1 MGGSSGG
8 GGHTPYEAPESGRSK
23 ERVKIVEI
31 LSEGEI
37 GGLVDGLK
45 SVFLDNTPVQAA
57 DGSYNFSNVEM
68 EGRLGT
74 QDQDVIPEFNAVE
87 KEVAV
92 GVEVKK
98 TTPITRTVTDASVNR
113 IRMKL
118 SVQALFEQNDQ
129 GDTNPTTVD
138 LKITVGTREIPF
150 TFNGKHS
157 NPYSRAI
164 EISGLPAVPFTI
176 KVERIT
182 ADSKSNRLANKTV
195 WASYTE
201 IIDSQFAYPNTAYAG
216 VKFDSEYFSGI
227 PTRTYE
233 IYGIKVRVPSNYDP
247 VARTYSGLWDGSF
260 KIAYTNNPAWVLMDI
275 VTNKRYGL
283 GDRLGEFSVDKWA
296 LYQISQYC
304 DQQIPNG
311 FGGVEPRF
319 TCNLWITEQRSAYDV
334 LSDLCSIFRAIPV
347 WNGTELTFIMDRPSD
362 PVWTYTNANV
372 VGGEFSR
379 QYSAMKARHNAI
391 QVEYKDASNAY
402 TNTIEYVSDDEAI
415 RKFGLN
421 LKKVTAYGC
430 TSRGQAFRTGKWLL
444 ETERLETETVTFTV
458 GSEGL
463 MNIPGDIIRVTDN
476 HYAGANIGGRVVAI
490 NGRSVTLDREIE
502 VSGNSYLSFI
512 NANAKHSNIKISS
525 ATGRVVTLDSVPT
538 GLTVNG
544 VWSLT
549 TSKITSRLY
558 RCMTITENSDEGT
571 YTIVALQH
579 EPQKEAIVDNGA
591 SFEPVNTS
599 LLKTP
604 TLESADV
611 TGTINGGMKITWST
625 TSGVGTLTYDI
636 KILKEGKL
644 YAYHKAVSST
654 EFALEDLPDGNY
666 TVVIIAK
673 NASGQIV
680 SEKSQT
686 FIIDRP
692 PIPTN
697 VEVSGGL
704 TAVVISWGMVN
715 EATFTEIWASETND
729 IRTATRIA
737 KVNGM
742 MYSHEVGARQVRYY
756 WVRHTRGQNNGPFYQ
771 EQGLKAET
779 GADIDEELALL
790 NEKLGKNI
798 IEEVFDVAMPARKLE
813 MIKTVE
819 RLETPTE
826 NLGHHQIYNE
836 ADGKLYVW
844 DGNKYTA
851 KVQAVDLEGQLESS
865 QLDQTLIEQ
874 LNRADSTA
882 SSAAL
887 EAGKVKNSLT
897 QEITNRQNAIN
908 AEIANR
914 NNAIKAESANLTKKI
929 QDEANARGT
938 AINQLQNVD
947 AQQAQQITT
956 LTAKADNALSGI
968 TAEQK
973 ARADGDKANA
983 DKITALTSRVG
994 SAESSITTLQ
1004 TSVATANRSVSEL
1017 SQNLNAKIDGISV
1030 GGRNLLRDSEFN
1042 LYNKWG
1048 KPQIDFAKNANRRT
1062 IKVISTSDRNPVG
1075 ICSFSSNF
1083 TSYFQQGET
1092 YTLSLFARGNVAL
1105 DYIYLMRQ
1113 DGNNVNLA
1121 KINITSETE
1130 FNYYKLTFKSPFTT
1144 QQGYFLVGF
1153 RHTSSGRFV
1162 EFHSLKL
1169 EKGNVAT
1176 DWTPAPEDIESSVNA
1191 VSADLTTYKQTQAS
1205 ADLAQSQQITGLTTR
1220 MAGAESN
1227 ITRNTTAI
1235 TTLNQSTATQL
1246 NTLNS
1251 KMSSAESNIATIQS
1265 TKANKS
1271 EVASLVQSSLQAVWK
1286 ADAKSAVDSLSIGAR
1301 NLLIDSSYI
1310 KYDNYNPDMAVIKS
1324 GSYQGRRLLRLS
1336 MLGGTG
1342 VAGIVQAQATQ
1353 VSNIRQGQE
1362 YTLSLNVQGTAGI
1375 RKTGL
1380 NYVFLMRADGDNQR
1394 LATIP
1399 VIASLLNRPKITF
1412 TAEWTSERA
1421 YLLIGVNGTYE
1432 NTDWLAF
1439 HSVKLEKGNVATD
1452 WTPAPEDI
1460 ENSVNAVSAD
1470 LTSYKQTQANV
1481 DKAQTDQITAHT
1493 ARLGSAEASLT
1504 STSRTV
1510 ATLDGKVQ
1518 ALHTIQAVAIS
1529 GGKKAIAGISMGA
1542 TGSESSVIVM
1552 ADKFNVVKNAQDG
1565 NVKPMFGVVNNKVAV
1580 NGDLIADGTISA
1592 RMMAANAVQAGTIQ
1606 AGAINANHLQAGQIS
1621 ADKLAIGLGG
1631 NLLQNAILSNNAH
1644 GWHVGTRSN
1653 SSLVVN
1659 NTFTEKNGVADWYPN
1674 DALDNE
1680 VRIKTTVTVAT
1691 ATNIGWLDPL
1701 HRTVFLNAGQ
1711 WYMFSVYANPY
1722 RFQTGTILVEEYS
1735 ADGSAFVK
1743 SVASSATPIV
1753 NGSAQK
1759 TIKGMSRYAVKFQCP
1774 ASGCVSLRFRC
1785 SGTTT
1790 GANPDVYV
1798 ARPMLEECTEYT
1810 KEPSPWQNSGVT
1822 AIHGGSIVTNTITAD
1837 KIGAGQVTTG
1847 HMVAGSIDGK
1857 VLRAGTVTADTV
1869 KASVSLSS
1877 PKISGGTITGNAI
1890 NGGSISGTTIT
1901 GTNINGNNISGG
1913 TISGTTVSGSTISG
1927 GVIKGTRFEG
1937 ATGKFSGEL
1946 EVTQLIGGGVIE
1958 QVSGTLKYES
1968 SHSEY
1973 VGQEYGENSSSP
1985 IREYY
1990 TIYSATVT
1998 ITAAATD
2005 RYITFIGVN
2014 VDAFI
2019 LPKNTSKTIKVSGTF
2034 GNNRKLT
2041 PKFMVLSYAI
2051 STAKTISIS

>member
-45 SVFLDNTPVQAA
+45 SVFLDNTPVQAS

-74 QDQDVIPEFNAVE
+74 QDQDIIPEFNAVE
-87 KEVAV
+87 KEVSV

-118 SVQALFEQNDQ
+118 GVQALFEQNDQ

-421 LKKVTAYGC
+421 LQKVTAYGC

-591 SFEPVNTS
+591 SFEPANTS

-644 YAYHKAVSST
+644 YAYHKGVSST

-686 FIIDRP
+686 FTIDRP

-742 MYSHEVGARQVRYY
+742 MYSHELGARQVRYY
-756 WVRHTRGQNNGPFYQ
+756 WVRHTRGQNNGPFFQ
-771 EQGLKAET
+771 QQGLKAET

-790 NEKLGKNI
+790 NEKLSKNI
-798 IEEVFDVAMPARKLE
+798 IEEVFDTAMPARKLE

-836 ADGKLYVW
+836 EDGKLYVW

-851 KVQAVDLEGQLESS
+851 KVQAVDLEGQLASS
-865 QLDQTLIEQ
+865 QLDQTLIDQ

-887 EAGKVKNSLT
+887 EAGEVKNSLA

-908 AEIANR
+908 AEITNRNNAINAEIANR
-914 NNAIKAESANLTKKI
+914 QNAIKAESANLTKKI
-929 QDEANARGT
+929 QDEASARGT

-956 LTAKADNALSGI
+956 LTAKSDNALSGI

-1004 TSVATANRSVSEL
+1004 TSVATANRSMSEL
-1017 SQNLNAKIDGISV
+1017 SQNLNAKIDNISV
-1030 GGRNLLRDSEFN
+1030 GGRNLLIGSNAFIDGQSEFYLKN
-1042 LYNKWG
+1042 TWETKHFSISPSVDYSLIRQLTLSAYIEIENFKRVEIAGAGTRIGFEIKLTYTDNTFQYANVWKTTGNTTQGINFTGRLSHTFNVPAG
-1048 KPQIDFAKNANRRT
+1048 KT
-1062 IKVISTSDRNPVG
+1062 IKQIASSFIQVKAASFDR
-1075 ICSFSSNF
+1075 
-1083 TSYFQQGET
+1083 
-1092 YTLSLFARGNVAL
+1092 AL
-1105 DYIYLMRQ
+1105 
-1113 DGNNVNLA
+1113 V
-1121 KINITSETE
+1121 
-1130 FNYYKLTFKSPFTT
+1130 KLP
-1144 QQGYFLVGF
+1144 
-1153 RHTSSGRFV
+1153 
-1162 EFHSLKL
+1162 KL
-1169 EKGNVAT
+1169 EIGNIAT

-1191 VSADLTTYKQTQAS
+1191 VSADLTTYKA
-1205 ADLAQSQQITGLTTR
+1205 
-1220 MAGAESN
+1220 
-1227 ITRNTTAI
+1227 
-1235 TTLNQSTATQL
+1235 
-1246 NTLNS
+1246 
-1251 KMSSAESNIATIQS
+1251 
-1265 TKANKS
+1265 
-1271 EVASLVQSSLQAVWK
+1271 
-1286 ADAKSAVDSLSIGAR
+1286 
-1301 NLLIDSSYI
+1301 
-1310 KYDNYNPDMAVIKS
+1310 
-1324 GSYQGRRLLRLS
+1324 
-1336 MLGGTG
+1336 
-1342 VAGIVQAQATQ
+1342 
-1353 VSNIRQGQE
+1353 
-1362 YTLSLNVQGTAGI
+1362 
-1375 RKTGL
+1375 
-1380 NYVFLMRADGDNQR
+1380 
-1394 LATIP
+1394 
-1399 VIASLLNRPKITF
+1399 
-1412 TAEWTSERA
+1412 
-1421 YLLIGVNGTYE
+1421 
-1432 NTDWLAF
+1432 
-1439 HSVKLEKGNVATD
+1439 
-1452 WTPAPEDI
+1452 
-1460 ENSVNAVSAD
+1460 
-1470 LTSYKQTQANV
+1470 TQANI

-1493 ARLGSAEASLT
+1493 ARLGTAEGTIT

-1580 NGDLIADGTISA
+1580 NGDLIADGTIKPHD
-1592 RMMAANAVQAGTIQ
+1592 I
-1606 AGAINANHLQAGQIS
+1606 
-1621 ADKLAIGLGG
+1621 
-1631 NLLQNAILSNNAH
+1631 
-1644 GWHVGTRSN
+1644 
-1653 SSLVVN
+1653 
-1659 NTFTEKNGVADWYPN
+1659 
-1674 DALDNE
+1674 
-1680 VRIKTTVTVAT
+1680 T
-1691 ATNIGWLDPL
+1691 AT
-1701 HRTVFLNAGQ
+1701 T
-1711 WYMFSVYANPY
+1711 
-1722 RFQTGTILVEEYS
+1722 
-1735 ADGSAFVK
+1735 K
-1743 SVASSATPIV
+1743 
-1753 NGSAQK
+1753 
-1759 TIKGMSRYAVKFQCP
+1759 
-1774 ASGCVSLRFRC
+1774 
-1785 SGTTT
+1785 
-1790 GANPDVYV
+1790 
-1798 ARPMLEECTEYT
+1798 AR
-1810 KEPSPWQNSGVT
+1810 
-1822 AIHGGSIVTNTITAD
+1822 
-1837 KIGAGQVTTG
+1837 
-1847 HMVAGSIDGK
+1847 
-1857 VLRAGTVTADTV
+1857 
-1869 KASVSLSS
+1869 
-1877 PKISGGTITGNAI
+1877 
-1890 NGGSISGTTIT
+1890 
-1901 GTNINGNNISGG
+1901 
-1913 TISGTTVSGSTISG
+1913 
-1927 GVIKGTRFEG
+1927 
-1937 ATGKFSGEL
+1937 
-1946 EVTQLIGGGVIE
+1946 
-1958 QVSGTLKYES
+1958 
-1968 SHSEY
+1968 
-1973 VGQEYGENSSSP
+1973 
-1985 IREYY
+1985 
-1990 TIYSATVT
+1990 
-1998 ITAAATD
+1998 
-2005 RYITFIGVN
+2005 
-2014 VDAFI
+2014 
-2019 LPKNTSKTIKVSGTF
+2019 
-2034 GNNRKLT
+2034 
-2041 PKFMVLSYAI
+2041 
-2051 STAKTISIS
+2051 

>member
-8 GGHTPYEAPESGRSK
+8 GGGRTPIEAPESGRSK

-45 SVFLDNTPVQAA
+45 SVFLDNTPVQAS

-74 QDQDVIPEFNAVE
+74 QDQGVIPEFNAVE

-98 TTPITRTVTDASVNR
+98 TTPITRTVTDGSVNR

-118 SVQALFEQNDQ
+118 GVQTLFEQNDQ
-129 GDTNPTTVD
+129 GDTNPTTVY

-164 EISGLPAVPFTI
+164 EISDLPAVPFTI

-304 DQQIPNG
+304 DQKIPDG

-490 NGRSVTLDREIE
+490 NGRTVTLDREITL
-502 VSGNSYLSFI
+502 SGNSYLSFI
-512 NANAKHSNIKISS
+512 NANAKHSNIKISA

-544 VWSLT
+544 IWSLT
-549 TSKITSRLY
+549 TAKITSRLY

-591 SFEPVNTS
+591 SFEPVNAS

-636 KILKEGKL
+636 KILKEDKL
-644 YAYHKAVSST
+644 YAYHKGVSST

-686 FIIDRP
+686 FTIDRP

-729 IRTATRIA
+729 IRTATRIT

-779 GADIDEELALL
+779 GADIEAELALL
-790 NEKLGKNI
+790 NEKLSQNI
-798 IEEVFDVAMPARKLE
+798 IDEVFDTAMPARKLE
-813 MIKTVE
+813 MTKTVA
-819 RLETPTE
+819 RIDNPTE
-826 NLGHHQIYNE
+826 NIGHNQVYNE

-851 KVQAVDLEGQLESS
+851 KVQAVDLEGQLTSN
-865 QLDQTLIEQ
+865 QLDQALVNQ
-874 LNRADSTA
+874 LTQASSTA
-882 SSAAL
+882 
-887 EAGKVKNSLT
+887 N
-897 QEITNRQNAIN
+897 
-908 AEIANR
+908 
-914 NNAIKAESANLTKKI
+914 
-929 QDEANARGT
+929 
-938 AINQLQNVD
+938 
-947 AQQAQQITT
+947 
-956 LTAKADNALSGI
+956 NALSGLSEERQARI
-968 TAEQK
+968 AGDNAESQ
-973 ARADGDKANA
+973 AR
-983 DKITALTSRVG
+983 TALTARIG
-994 SAESSITTLQ
+994 NAES
-1004 TSVATANRSVSEL
+1004 
-1017 SQNLNAKIDGISV
+1017 GIS
-1030 GGRNLLRDSEFN
+1030 
-1042 LYNKWG
+1042 
-1048 KPQIDFAKNANRRT
+1048 T
-1062 IKVISTSDRNPVG
+1062 TS
-1075 ICSFSSNF
+1075 
-1083 TSYFQQGET
+1083 
-1092 YTLSLFARGNVAL
+1092 
-1105 DYIYLMRQ
+1105 
-1113 DGNNVNLA
+1113 
-1121 KINITSETE
+1121 
-1130 FNYYKLTFKSPFTT
+1130 
-1144 QQGYFLVGF
+1144 
-1153 RHTSSGRFV
+1153 
-1162 EFHSLKL
+1162 
-1169 EKGNVAT
+1169 
-1176 DWTPAPEDIESSVNA
+1176 
-1191 VSADLTTYKQTQAS
+1191 
-1205 ADLAQSQQITGLTTR
+1205 
-1220 MAGAESN
+1220 
-1227 ITRNTTAI
+1227 
-1235 TTLNQSTATQL
+1235 
-1246 NTLNS
+1246 
-1251 KMSSAESNIATIQS
+1251 
-1265 TKANKS
+1265 
-1271 EVASLVQSSLQAVWK
+1271 
-1286 ADAKSAVDSLSIGAR
+1286 
-1301 NLLIDSSYI
+1301 
-1310 KYDNYNPDMAVIKS
+1310 
-1324 GSYQGRRLLRLS
+1324 
-1336 MLGGTG
+1336 
-1342 VAGIVQAQATQ
+1342 
-1353 VSNIRQGQE
+1353 
-1362 YTLSLNVQGTAGI
+1362 
-1375 RKTGL
+1375 
-1380 NYVFLMRADGDNQR
+1380 
-1394 LATIP
+1394 
-1399 VIASLLNRPKITF
+1399 
-1412 TAEWTSERA
+1412 
-1421 YLLIGVNGTYE
+1421 
-1432 NTDWLAF
+1432 
-1439 HSVKLEKGNVATD
+1439 
-1452 WTPAPEDI
+1452 
-1460 ENSVNAVSAD
+1460 
-1470 LTSYKQTQANV
+1470 
-1481 DKAQTDQITAHT
+1481 
-1493 ARLGSAEASLT
+1493 
-1504 STSRTV
+1504 
-1510 ATLDGKVQ
+1510 
-1518 ALHTIQAVAIS
+1518 QAVANLNGTVSAMHTIKTQTIA
-1529 GGKKAIAGISMGA
+1529 GGRTAIAGISMG
-1542 TGSESSVIVM
+1542 TNGSESSVIVM

-1565 NVKPMFGVVNNKVAV
+1565 NVNPMFSVVNNQVAV

-1592 RMMAANAVQAGTIQ
+1592 RMMAANSVQAGTIQ

-1631 NLLQNAILSNNAH
+1631 NLLYNPIFANNGN
-1644 GWHVGTRSN
+1644 GWIYYVDINNIENNGFGF
-1653 SSLVVN
+1653 N
-1659 NTFTEKNGVADWYPN
+1659 NTTGTYQSGAYLPTENQFRLQHLRKSITGDVRLGGLYQDMKLTPNTYYCFSAYVGGHRSYVDLNIEGGGVQIIHKSWSGRGRTGGYPN
-1674 DALDNE
+1674 NTIDTGIENSY
-1680 VRIKTTVTVAT
+1680 RIWLLFKTN
-1691 ATNIGWLDPL
+1691 ATNSAETNYRLIINTWGQNGQDDPMVII
-1701 HRTVFLNAGQ
+1701 R
-1711 WYMFSVYANPY
+1711 
-1722 RFQTGTILVEEYS
+1722 
-1735 ADGSAFVK
+1735 
-1743 SVASSATPIV
+1743 
-1753 NGSAQK
+1753 
-1759 TIKGMSRYAVKFQCP
+1759 
-1774 ASGCVSLRFRC
+1774 
-1785 SGTTT
+1785 
-1790 GANPDVYV
+1790 
-1798 ARPMLEECTEYT
+1798 RPMLEECTEYT

-1837 KIGAGQVTTG
+1837 KIGAGQVTTN

-1857 VLRAGTVTADTV
+1857 VLRAGTVTADKVVANTLLQAPTIKGGILEISSLIGGNIYEV
-1869 KASVSLSS
+1869 KSFSPNGRNAMSITFNPSLAQRLLKMTWEYG
-1877 PKISGGTITGNAI
+1877 KISFSA
-1890 NGGSISGTTIT
+1890 GSISTPPGDWIT
-1901 GTNINGNNISGG
+1901 GIHASEGTVLQHLKGFYTLIIPANRIVILNLNFHASNILNPILVE
-1913 TISGTTVSGSTISG
+1913 TTVYSGSS
-1927 GVIKGTRFEG
+1927 
-1937 ATGKFSGEL
+1937 
-1946 EVTQLIGGGVIE
+1946 
-1958 QVSGTLKYES
+1958 
-1968 SHSEY
+1968 
-1973 VGQEYGENSSSP
+1973 
-1985 IREYY
+1985 
-1990 TIYSATVT
+1990 
-1998 ITAAATD
+1998 
-2005 RYITFIGVN
+2005 YIQ
-2014 VDAFI
+2014 
-2019 LPKNTSKTIKVSGTF
+2019 
-2034 GNNRKLT
+2034 
-2041 PKFMVLSYAI
+2041 
-2051 STAKTISIS
+2051 

>member
-1 MGGSSGG
+1 MGGSKGG

-37 GGLVDGLK
+37 GGLVDELK

-98 TTPITRTVTDASVNR
+98 TTPITRTVTDGSVNR

-118 SVQALFEQNDQ
+118 GVQALFEQNDQ
-129 GDTNPTTVD
+129 GDTNPTMVD

-164 EISGLPAVPFTI
+164 EISDLPAVPFTI

-182 ADSKSNRLANKTV
+182 DDSKSNRLANKTV

-512 NANAKHSNIKISS
+512 NSNAKHSNIKISS
-525 ATGRVVTLDSVPT
+525 ATGCVVTLDSVPT

-549 TSKITSRLY
+549 TAKITSRLY

-644 YAYHKAVSST
+644 YAYHKGVSST

-686 FIIDRP
+686 FTIDRP
-692 PIPTN
+692 PIPAN

-742 MYSHEVGARQVRYY
+742 MYSHELGARQVRYY
-756 WVRHTRGQNNGPFYQ
+756 WVRHTRGQNNGPFFQ
-771 EQGLKAET
+771 QQGLKAET

-798 IEEVFDVAMPARKLE
+798 IEEVFDTAMPARKLE

-836 ADGKLYVW
+836 EDGKLYVW
-844 DGNKYTA
+844 DGTKYTA
-851 KVQAVDLEGQLESS
+851 KVQAVDLEGQLASS
-865 QLDQTLIEQ
+865 QLDQTLIDQ

-887 EAGKVKNSLT
+887 EAGKVKNSLA

-908 AEIANR
+908 AEITNRQNAIKAESANR
-914 NNAIKAESANLTKKI
+914 NNAIKAESASLTKKI
-929 QDEANARGT
+929 QDEASARGT

-983 DKITALTSRVG
+983 DKITVLTSRVE

-1004 TSVATANRSVSEL
+1004 TSVATANRSMSEL
-1017 SQNLNAKIDGISV
+1017 SQNLNAKIDNISV
-1030 GGRNLLRDSEFN
+1030 GGRNLLLKTASGSGYLRWSNRLENISSQDGESARVEYSDPSKRNDGIYNALFN
-1042 LYNKWG
+1042 THSIKTGQEVIVSFEY
-1048 KPQIDFAKNANRRT
+1048 RT
-1062 IKVISTSDRNPVG
+1062 TSNL
-1075 ICSFSSNF
+1075 N
-1083 TSYFQQGET
+1083 YT
-1092 YTLSLFARGNVAL
+1092 YLLRKESVKGNVAL
-1105 DYIYLMRQ
+1105 IRSYFESQPLA
-1113 DGNNVNLA
+1113 DGEWHKQVIKFKA
-1121 KINITSETE
+1121 TSDIDN
-1130 FNYYKLTFKSPFTT
+1130 FRL
-1144 QQGYFLVGF
+1144 LVGSYLPEVGTF
-1153 RHTSSGRFV
+1153 LEVKKFKV
-1162 EFHSLKL
+1162 EF
-1169 EKGNVAT
+1169 GNIAT

-1191 VSADLTTYKQTQAS
+1191 VSADLTTYKQTQA
-1205 ADLAQSQQITGLTTR
+1205 
-1220 MAGAESN
+1220 N
-1227 ITRNTTAI
+1227 I
-1235 TTLNQSTATQL
+1235 
-1246 NTLNS
+1246 
-1251 KMSSAESNIATIQS
+1251 
-1265 TKANKS
+1265 
-1271 EVASLVQSSLQAVWK
+1271 
-1286 ADAKSAVDSLSIGAR
+1286 
-1301 NLLIDSSYI
+1301 
-1310 KYDNYNPDMAVIKS
+1310 
-1324 GSYQGRRLLRLS
+1324 
-1336 MLGGTG
+1336 
-1342 VAGIVQAQATQ
+1342 
-1353 VSNIRQGQE
+1353 
-1362 YTLSLNVQGTAGI
+1362 
-1375 RKTGL
+1375 
-1380 NYVFLMRADGDNQR
+1380 
-1394 LATIP
+1394 
-1399 VIASLLNRPKITF
+1399 
-1412 TAEWTSERA
+1412 
-1421 YLLIGVNGTYE
+1421 
-1432 NTDWLAF
+1432 
-1439 HSVKLEKGNVATD
+1439 
-1452 WTPAPEDI
+1452 
-1460 ENSVNAVSAD
+1460 
-1470 LTSYKQTQANV
+1470 

-1606 AGAINANHLQAGQIS
+1606 AGAINANHIQAGQIS

-1631 NLLQNAILSNNAH
+1631 NLLYNPIFANLNSNGVPDGWSFGNFGGVGSFNKNTDVNYGLRSYALPNENCMRGTRTSVDQTTFMQLTQRVPVNRNQWYIASVYMGNHRAVKCELIIQYLNNA
-1644 GWHVGTRSN
+1644 
-1653 SSLVVN
+1653 
-1659 NTFTEKNGVADWYPN
+1659 GVAISATHKTGGNGFGGLESADR
-1674 DALDNE
+1674 
-1680 VRIKTTVTVAT
+1680 VFIKFQAPAT
-1691 ATNIGWLDPL
+1691 CESIQFYL
-1701 HRTVFLNAGQ
+1701 R
-1711 WYMFSVYANPY
+1711 
-1722 RFQTGTILVEEYS
+1722 QTGI
-1735 ADGSAFVK
+1735 
-1743 SVASSATPIV
+1743 VAGNTNSI
-1753 NGSAQK
+1753 
-1759 TIKGMSRYAVKFQCP
+1759 MF
-1774 ASGCVSLRFRC
+1774 
-1785 SGTTT
+1785 
-1790 GANPDVYV
+1790 V

-1837 KIGAGQVTTG
+1837 KIGAGQVTTN

-1901 GTNINGNNISGG
+1901 GTNINGNTLSGNAISGG
-1913 TISGTTVSGSTISG
+1913 SININGNFIVDGNGNLTANTGTFKGKVYAANLLDDVCQVYEVNPNSSITIPSFPKSRVLLLLGFSVTAFGGAETGSNQSNGRTSVQAKISSSLGGEVSVSASSSVVTGYETQQTNGFFRLPAHQTARITYTTSISGNG
-1927 GVIKGTRFEG
+1927 R
-1937 ATGKFSGEL
+1937 GKFPPAML
-1946 EVTQLIGGGVIE
+1946 
-1958 QVSGTLKYES
+1958 
-1968 SHSEY
+1968 
-1973 VGQEYGENSSSP
+1973 
-1985 IREYY
+1985 
-1990 TIYSATVT
+1990 
-1998 ITAAATD
+1998 
-2005 RYITFIGVN
+2005 
-2014 VDAFI
+2014 
-2019 LPKNTSKTIKVSGTF
+2019 
-2034 GNNRKLT
+2034 
-2041 PKFMVLSYAI
+2041 
-2051 STAKTISIS
+2051 ISIC

>member
-1 MGGSSGG
+1 
-8 GGHTPYEAPESGRSK
+8 
-23 ERVKIVEI
+23 
-31 LSEGEI
+31 
-37 GGLVDGLK
+37 
-45 SVFLDNTPVQAA
+45 
-57 DGSYNFSNVEM
+57 
-68 EGRLGT
+68 
-74 QDQDVIPEFNAVE
+74 
-87 KEVAV
+87 
-92 GVEVKK
+92 
-98 TTPITRTVTDASVNR
+98 
-113 IRMKL
+113 MKL
-118 SVQALFEQNDQ
+118 GVQALFEQNDQ

-164 EISGLPAVPFTI
+164 EISSLPAVPFTI

-195 WASYTE
+195 WTSYTE

-216 VKFDSEYFSGI
+216 VKFDSEYFSNI

-402 TNTIEYVSDDEAI
+402 TNTIEYISDDEAI

-421 LKKVTAYGC
+421 LQKVTAYGC

-444 ETERLETETVTFTV
+444 ETERLETETITFTV

-490 NGRSVTLDREIE
+490 KGRTVTLDREIE

-512 NANAKHSNIKISS
+512 NADAKHSNIKISS

-538 GLTVNG
+538 GLTANG

-549 TSKITSRLY
+549 TAKITSRLY

-644 YAYHKAVSST
+644 YAYHKGVSST

-686 FIIDRP
+686 FTIDRP

-704 TAVVISWGMVN
+704 TAVVISWEMVN

-742 MYSHEVGARQVRYY
+742 MYSHELGVRQVRYY
-756 WVRHTRGQNNGPFYQ
+756 WVRHTRGQNNGPFFQ
-771 EQGLKAET
+771 QQGLKAET

-790 NEKLGKNI
+790 NEKLSKNI
-798 IEEVFDVAMPARKLE
+798 IEEVFDTAMPARKLE

-836 ADGKLYVW
+836 EDGKLYVW

-851 KVQAVDLEGQLESS
+851 KVQAVDLEGQLASS
-865 QLDQTLIEQ
+865 QLDQTLIDQ

-887 EAGKVKNSLT
+887 EAGKVKNNLA

-914 NNAIKAESANLTKKI
+914 NNAIKAESASLTKKI
-929 QDEANARGT
+929 QDEASARGT

-956 LTAKADNALSGI
+956 LTAKTDNALSGI

-994 SAESSITTLQ
+994 NTESSITTLQ

-1017 SQNLNAKIDGISV
+1017 SQNLNAKIDNLSVGGRNYLQGSRVISGYWRSSKASQSTGRFAIENNKLCWLSDTDTVNNWKQWQATGYALGQSVADESLNLLGYGDEVTLSLTAENSSSREEELQIIFTQDVTSGNRSDMSNNIIKLPPNSPATRYSVSFKITAERPEFFKGNRLILSVRTPIPDGAVYIEKIKLELGNIATDWTPAPEDVEQSVTAVSADLTSYKQTQANVDLAQSQQLTSLTTRMSGAESNIIKNATAITTLNNSTATQFNQLNSKMNNAESNISSIQLTKANKTEVASIAQTALQSVWQADTKSAVDAISV
-1030 GGRNLLRDSEFN
+1030 GGRNLLLGTKNVLSGNGGNNYQNQKYTFTPNVDISTLTTITLSCDVHVVDAIDNISNTDHFRIGVELQLFYVDGTNSWMSLYYEPTRSHRNNTPFSYQGR
-1042 LYNKWG
+1042 LKKTMQLPKALSALTYNKVQVRSLSNSTHYFVG
-1048 KPQIDFAKNANRRT
+1048 NA
-1062 IKVISTSDRNPVG
+1062 
-1075 ICSFSSNF
+1075 
-1083 TSYFQQGET
+1083 
-1092 YTLSLFARGNVAL
+1092 
-1105 DYIYLMRQ
+1105 
-1113 DGNNVNLA
+1113 
-1121 KINITSETE
+1121 
-1130 FNYYKLTFKSPFTT
+1130 
-1144 QQGYFLVGF
+1144 
-1153 RHTSSGRFV
+1153 
-1162 EFHSLKL
+1162 KL
-1169 EKGNVAT
+1169 EIGNVAT
-1176 DWTPAPEDIESSVNA
+1176 DWTPAPEDFESDINA
-1191 VSADLTTYKQTQAS
+1191 VSS
-1205 ADLAQSQQITGLTTR
+1205 
-1220 MAGAESN
+1220 
-1227 ITRNTTAI
+1227 
-1235 TTLNQSTATQL
+1235 
-1246 NTLNS
+1246 
-1251 KMSSAESNIATIQS
+1251 
-1265 TKANKS
+1265 
-1271 EVASLVQSSLQAVWK
+1271 
-1286 ADAKSAVDSLSIGAR
+1286 
-1301 NLLIDSSYI
+1301 
-1310 KYDNYNPDMAVIKS
+1310 
-1324 GSYQGRRLLRLS
+1324 
-1336 MLGGTG
+1336 
-1342 VAGIVQAQATQ
+1342 
-1353 VSNIRQGQE
+1353 
-1362 YTLSLNVQGTAGI
+1362 
-1375 RKTGL
+1375 
-1380 NYVFLMRADGDNQR
+1380 
-1394 LATIP
+1394 
-1399 VIASLLNRPKITF
+1399 
-1412 TAEWTSERA
+1412 
-1421 YLLIGVNGTYE
+1421 
-1432 NTDWLAF
+1432 
-1439 HSVKLEKGNVATD
+1439 
-1452 WTPAPEDI
+1452 
-1460 ENSVNAVSAD
+1460 D
-1470 LTSYKQTQANV
+1470 LTSYKATQANV

-1493 ARLGSAEASLT
+1493 ARLGTAEGKISAAERSISTLNSSMATKFSEVTANFTTVNNNVTTTKTDLAARITREETARANGDKANADNLTALTSRVGTAEGTIT

-1518 ALHTIQAVAIS
+1518 ALHTIQAVSIS

-1542 TGSESSVIVM
+1542 SGSESSVIVM

-1565 NVKPMFGVVNNKVAV
+1565 TVKPMFGVVNNKVAV
-1580 NGDLIADGTISA
+1580 NGDLIADGAISA
-1592 RMMAANAVQAGTIQ
+1592 RMMAANSVQAGAIQ
-1606 AGAINANHLQAGQIS
+1606 AGAI
-1621 ADKLAIGLGG
+1621 
-1631 NLLQNAILSNNAH
+1631 
-1644 GWHVGTRSN
+1644 
-1653 SSLVVN
+1653 
-1659 NTFTEKNGVADWYPN
+1659 
-1674 DALDNE
+1674 
-1680 VRIKTTVTVAT
+1680 
-1691 ATNIGWLDPL
+1691 
-1701 HRTVFLNAGQ
+1701 RT
-1711 WYMFSVYANPY
+1711 
-1722 RFQTGTILVEEYS
+1722 
-1735 ADGSAFVK
+1735 
-1743 SVASSATPIV
+1743 
-1753 NGSAQK
+1753 
-1759 TIKGMSRYAVKFQCP
+1759 
-1774 ASGCVSLRFRC
+1774 
-1785 SGTTT
+1785 
-1790 GANPDVYV
+1790 
-1798 ARPMLEECTEYT
+1798 
-1810 KEPSPWQNSGVT
+1810 
-1822 AIHGGSIVTNTITAD
+1822 
-1837 KIGAGQVTTG
+1837 
-1847 HMVAGSIDGK
+1847 
-1857 VLRAGTVTADTV
+1857 
-1869 KASVSLSS
+1869 
-1877 PKISGGTITGNAI
+1877 
-1890 NGGSISGTTIT
+1890 
-1901 GTNINGNNISGG
+1901 
-1913 TISGTTVSGSTISG
+1913 
-1927 GVIKGTRFEG
+1927 
-1937 ATGKFSGEL
+1937 
-1946 EVTQLIGGGVIE
+1946 
-1958 QVSGTLKYES
+1958 
-1968 SHSEY
+1968 
-1973 VGQEYGENSSSP
+1973 
-1985 IREYY
+1985 IR
-1990 TIYSATVT
+1990 
-1998 ITAAATD
+1998 
-2005 RYITFIGVN
+2005 
-2014 VDAFI
+2014 
-2019 LPKNTSKTIKVSGTF
+2019 
-2034 GNNRKLT
+2034 
-2041 PKFMVLSYAI
+2041 
-2051 STAKTISIS
+2051 

>member
-8 GGHTPYEAPESGRSK
+8 GGRTPIEAPESGRNK

-37 GGLVDGLK
+37 GGLVDELK

-74 QDQDVIPEFNAVE
+74 QDQGVIPEFNAVE

-98 TTPITRTVTDASVNR
+98 TTPITRTVTEGSVNR

-118 SVQALFEQNDQ
+118 GVQALFEQNDQ
-129 GDTNPTTVD
+129 GDTNPTTVY

-164 EISGLPAVPFTI
+164 EISDLPAVPFTI

-304 DQQIPNG
+304 DQKIPDG

-347 WNGTELTFIMDRPSD
+347 WNGTELTFIMDRPAD

-372 VGGEFSR
+372 VKGEFSR

-490 NGRSVTLDREIE
+490 NGRTVTLDREITL
-502 VSGNSYLSFI
+502 SGNSYLSFI
-512 NANAKHSNIKISS
+512 NANAKHSNIKISA

-544 VWSLT
+544 IWSLT
-549 TSKITSRLY
+549 TAKITSRLY

-579 EPQKEAIVDNGA
+579 EPQKEAIVDNSA
-591 SFEPVNTS
+591 SFEPVNSS

-611 TGTINGGMKITWST
+611 TSTINGGMNISWST

-636 KILKEGKL
+636 KILKEDKL
-644 YAYHKAVSST
+644 YAYHKGVSST

-686 FIIDRP
+686 FTIDRP

-729 IRTATRIA
+729 IRTATRIT

-779 GADIDEELALL
+779 GADIEAELALL
-790 NEKLGKNI
+790 NEKLSQNI
-798 IEEVFDVAMPARKLE
+798 IDEVFDTAMPARKLE
-813 MIKTVE
+813 MTKTVA
-819 RLETPTE
+819 RIDNPTE
-826 NLGHHQIYNE
+826 NIGHNQVYNE
-836 ADGKLYVW
+836 ADGKLYIW
-844 DGNKYTA
+844 DGSKYTA
-851 KVQAVDLEGQLESS
+851 KVQAVDLEGKLASN
-865 QLDQTLIEQ
+865 QLDQALINQ
-874 LNRADSTA
+874 LNQAGSTA
-882 SSAAL
+882 
-887 EAGKVKNSLT
+887 
-897 QEITNRQNAIN
+897 
-908 AEIANR
+908 
-914 NNAIKAESANLTKKI
+914 NNALSKATTVQSALAQEVNQRTQAI
-929 QDEANARGT
+929 QAETSARTQALQAEANARGT
-938 AINQLQNVD
+938 AVGRLEQVD
-947 AQQAQQITT
+947 REQAQLITT
-956 LTAKADNALSGI
+956 ATAKADNALSGLSEER
-968 TAEQK
+968 TA
-973 ARADGDKANA
+973 RTSADEALGRRVDTVTATAGNA
-983 DKITALTSRVG
+983 LSQVTALSQTVSTHTSAYATDKQALTARIG
-994 SAESSITTLQ
+994 NAES
-1004 TSVATANRSVSEL
+1004 
-1017 SQNLNAKIDGISV
+1017 GIS
-1030 GGRNLLRDSEFN
+1030 
-1042 LYNKWG
+1042 
-1048 KPQIDFAKNANRRT
+1048 T
-1062 IKVISTSDRNPVG
+1062 TS
-1075 ICSFSSNF
+1075 
-1083 TSYFQQGET
+1083 
-1092 YTLSLFARGNVAL
+1092 
-1105 DYIYLMRQ
+1105 
-1113 DGNNVNLA
+1113 
-1121 KINITSETE
+1121 
-1130 FNYYKLTFKSPFTT
+1130 
-1144 QQGYFLVGF
+1144 
-1153 RHTSSGRFV
+1153 
-1162 EFHSLKL
+1162 
-1169 EKGNVAT
+1169 
-1176 DWTPAPEDIESSVNA
+1176 
-1191 VSADLTTYKQTQAS
+1191 
-1205 ADLAQSQQITGLTTR
+1205 
-1220 MAGAESN
+1220 
-1227 ITRNTTAI
+1227 
-1235 TTLNQSTATQL
+1235 
-1246 NTLNS
+1246 
-1251 KMSSAESNIATIQS
+1251 
-1265 TKANKS
+1265 
-1271 EVASLVQSSLQAVWK
+1271 
-1286 ADAKSAVDSLSIGAR
+1286 
-1301 NLLIDSSYI
+1301 
-1310 KYDNYNPDMAVIKS
+1310 
-1324 GSYQGRRLLRLS
+1324 
-1336 MLGGTG
+1336 
-1342 VAGIVQAQATQ
+1342 
-1353 VSNIRQGQE
+1353 
-1362 YTLSLNVQGTAGI
+1362 
-1375 RKTGL
+1375 
-1380 NYVFLMRADGDNQR
+1380 
-1394 LATIP
+1394 
-1399 VIASLLNRPKITF
+1399 
-1412 TAEWTSERA
+1412 
-1421 YLLIGVNGTYE
+1421 
-1432 NTDWLAF
+1432 
-1439 HSVKLEKGNVATD
+1439 
-1452 WTPAPEDI
+1452 
-1460 ENSVNAVSAD
+1460 
-1470 LTSYKQTQANV
+1470 
-1481 DKAQTDQITAHT
+1481 
-1493 ARLGSAEASLT
+1493 
-1504 STSRTV
+1504 
-1510 ATLDGKVQ
+1510 
-1518 ALHTIQAVAIS
+1518 QAVANLNGTVSAMHTIKTQTIA
-1529 GGKKAIAGISMGA
+1529 GGRTAIAGISMG
-1542 TGSESSVIVM
+1542 TNGSESSVIVM

-1565 NVKPMFGVVNNKVAV
+1565 NVKPMFSVVNNQVAV

-1592 RMMAANAVQAGTIQ
+1592 RMMAANSVQAGTIQ

-1631 NLLQNAILSNNAH
+1631 NLLYNPIFANNGN
-1644 GWHVGTRSN
+1644 GWIYYVDINNIENNGFGF
-1653 SSLVVN
+1653 N
-1659 NTFTEKNGVADWYPN
+1659 NTTGTYQSGAYLPTENQFRLQHLRKSITGDVRLGGLYQDMKLTPNTYYCFSAYVGGHRSYVDLNIEGGGVQIIHKSWSGRGRTGGYPN
-1674 DALDNE
+1674 NTIDTGIENSY
-1680 VRIKTTVTVAT
+1680 RIWLLFKTN
-1691 ATNIGWLDPL
+1691 ATNSAETNYRLIINTW
-1701 HRTVFLNAGQ
+1701 GQ
-1711 WYMFSVYANPY
+1711 NGQDNPMFII
-1722 RFQTGTILVEEYS
+1722 R
-1735 ADGSAFVK
+1735 
-1743 SVASSATPIV
+1743 
-1753 NGSAQK
+1753 
-1759 TIKGMSRYAVKFQCP
+1759 
-1774 ASGCVSLRFRC
+1774 
-1785 SGTTT
+1785 
-1790 GANPDVYV
+1790 
-1798 ARPMLEECTEYT
+1798 RPMLEECTEYT

-1822 AIHGGSIVTNTITAD
+1822 AIHGGSIVTNTITAQQMAANTITANEIASGAIATRHLSANSVNAGHVVARTLTAD
-1837 KIGAGQVTTG
+1837 KLNINSLSAISANLGTMT
-1847 HMVAGSIDGK
+1847 AGSIQG
-1857 VLRAGTVTADTV
+1857 V
-1869 KASVSLSS
+1869 
-1877 PKISGGTITGNAI
+1877 TITGNTI
-1890 NGGSISGTTIT
+1890 SGNTITGGSISGTNIIGTTIT
-1901 GTNINGNNISGG
+1901 GG
-1913 TISGTTVSGSTISG
+1913 TITGA
-1927 GVIKGTRFEG
+1927 RLEG
-1937 ATGKFSGEL
+1937 ATGRFTGEL
-1946 EVTQLIGGGVIE
+1946 EVTQLIGGNIIAHITAQFTREKTVNANPYNNPIGASTYHLLEATINFTPVSTARYIEIIGVYKSTPFLIPAN
-1958 QVSGTLKYES
+1958 T
-1968 SHSEY
+1968 SHS
-1973 VGQEYGENSSSP
+1973 
-1985 IREYY
+1985 
-1990 TIYSATVT
+1990 
-1998 ITAAATD
+1998 
-2005 RYITFIGVN
+2005 VN
-2014 VDAFI
+2014 VCQYYEYRKITNRTFFI
-2019 LPKNTSKTIKVSGTF
+2019 K
-2034 GNNRKLT
+2034 
-2041 PKFMVLSYAI
+2041 SYAV
-2051 STAKTISIS
+2051 STSVASISVH

>member
-1 MGGSSGG
+1 MGGSKGG

-37 GGLVDGLK
+37 GGLVDELK

-98 TTPITRTVTDASVNR
+98 TTPITRTVTDGSVNR

-118 SVQALFEQNDQ
+118 GVQALFEQNDQ
-129 GDTNPTTVD
+129 GDTNPTMVD

-164 EISGLPAVPFTI
+164 EISDLPAVPFTI

-182 ADSKSNRLANKTV
+182 DDSKSNRLANKTV

-512 NANAKHSNIKISS
+512 NSNAKHSNIKISS
-525 ATGRVVTLDSVPT
+525 ATGCVVTLDSVPT

-549 TSKITSRLY
+549 TAKITSRLY

-644 YAYHKAVSST
+644 YAYHKGVSST

-686 FIIDRP
+686 FTIDRP

-742 MYSHEVGARQVRYY
+742 MYSHELGARQVRYY
-756 WVRHTRGQNNGPFYQ
+756 WVRHTRGQNNGPFFQ
-771 EQGLKAET
+771 QQGLKAET

-790 NEKLGKNI
+790 NEKLSKNI
-798 IEEVFDVAMPARKLE
+798 IEEVFDTAMPARKLE

-836 ADGKLYVW
+836 EDGKLYVW
-844 DGNKYTA
+844 DGTKYTA
-851 KVQAVDLEGQLESS
+851 KVQAVDLEGQLASS
-865 QLDQTLIEQ
+865 QLDQTLIDQ

-887 EAGKVKNSLT
+887 EAGKVKNSLA

-908 AEIANR
+908 AEITNRQNAIKAESANR
-914 NNAIKAESANLTKKI
+914 NNAIKAESASLTKKI
-929 QDEANARGT
+929 QDEASARGT

-983 DKITALTSRVG
+983 DKITVLTSRVE

-1004 TSVATANRSVSEL
+1004 TSVATANRSMSEL
-1017 SQNLNAKIDGISV
+1017 SQNLNAKIDNISV
-1030 GGRNLLRDSEFN
+1030 GGRNLLLKTASGSGYLRWSNRLENISSQDGESARVEYSDPSKRNDGIYNALFN
-1042 LYNKWG
+1042 THSIKTGQEVIVSFEY
-1048 KPQIDFAKNANRRT
+1048 RT
-1062 IKVISTSDRNPVG
+1062 TSNL
-1075 ICSFSSNF
+1075 N
-1083 TSYFQQGET
+1083 YT
-1092 YTLSLFARGNVAL
+1092 YLLRKESVKGNVAL
-1105 DYIYLMRQ
+1105 IRSYFESQPLA
-1113 DGNNVNLA
+1113 DGEWHKQVIKFKA
-1121 KINITSETE
+1121 TSDIDN
-1130 FNYYKLTFKSPFTT
+1130 FRL
-1144 QQGYFLVGF
+1144 LVGSYLPEVGTF
-1153 RHTSSGRFV
+1153 LEVKKFKV
-1162 EFHSLKL
+1162 EF
-1169 EKGNVAT
+1169 GNIAT

-1191 VSADLTTYKQTQAS
+1191 VSADLTTYKQTQA
-1205 ADLAQSQQITGLTTR
+1205 
-1220 MAGAESN
+1220 N
-1227 ITRNTTAI
+1227 I
-1235 TTLNQSTATQL
+1235 
-1246 NTLNS
+1246 
-1251 KMSSAESNIATIQS
+1251 
-1265 TKANKS
+1265 
-1271 EVASLVQSSLQAVWK
+1271 
-1286 ADAKSAVDSLSIGAR
+1286 
-1301 NLLIDSSYI
+1301 
-1310 KYDNYNPDMAVIKS
+1310 
-1324 GSYQGRRLLRLS
+1324 
-1336 MLGGTG
+1336 
-1342 VAGIVQAQATQ
+1342 
-1353 VSNIRQGQE
+1353 
-1362 YTLSLNVQGTAGI
+1362 
-1375 RKTGL
+1375 
-1380 NYVFLMRADGDNQR
+1380 
-1394 LATIP
+1394 
-1399 VIASLLNRPKITF
+1399 
-1412 TAEWTSERA
+1412 
-1421 YLLIGVNGTYE
+1421 
-1432 NTDWLAF
+1432 
-1439 HSVKLEKGNVATD
+1439 
-1452 WTPAPEDI
+1452 
-1460 ENSVNAVSAD
+1460 
-1470 LTSYKQTQANV
+1470 

-1606 AGAINANHLQAGQIS
+1606 AGAINANHIQAGQIS

-1631 NLLQNAILSNNAH
+1631 NLIFNPIFSNPTNGVPH
-1644 GWHVGTRSN
+1644 GWF
-1653 SSLVVN
+1653 L
-1659 NTFTEKNGVADWYPN
+1659 AD
-1674 DALDNE
+1674 E
-1680 VRIKTTVTVAT
+1680 V
-1691 ATNIGWLDPL
+1691 
-1701 HRTVFLNAGQ
+1701 
-1711 WYMFSVYANPY
+1711 
-1722 RFQTGTILVEEYS
+1722 
-1735 ADGSAFVK
+1735 
-1743 SVASSATPIV
+1743 
-1753 NGSAQK
+1753 
-1759 TIKGMSRYAVKFQCP
+1759 P
-1774 ASGCVSLRFRC
+1774 ASNRGERQCIQD
-1785 SGTTT
+1785 
-1790 GANPDVYV
+1790 PDWGLKKDGYLPNENVIRYSN
-1798 ARPMLEECTEYT
+1798 L
-1810 KEPSPWQNSGVT
+1810 NSQGL
-1822 AIHGGSIVTNTITAD
+1822 N
-1837 KIGAGQVTTG
+1837 K
-1847 HMVAGSIDGK
+1847 
-1857 VLRAGTVTADTV
+1857 
-1869 KASVSLSS
+1869 
-1877 PKISGGTITGNAI
+1877 
-1890 NGGSISGTTIT
+1890 
-1901 GTNINGNNISGG
+1901 
-1913 TISGTTVSGSTISG
+1913 
-1927 GVIKGTRFEG
+1927 
-1937 ATGKFSGEL
+1937 
-1946 EVTQLIGGGVIE
+1946 
-1958 QVSGTLKYES
+1958 
-1968 SHSEY
+1968 
-1973 VGQEYGENSSSP
+1973 
-1985 IREYY
+1985 
-1990 TIYSATVT
+1990 
-1998 ITAAATD
+1998 
-2005 RYITFIGVN
+2005 
-2014 VDAFI
+2014 
-2019 LPKNTSKTIKVSGTF
+2019 
-2034 GNNRKLT
+2034 
-2041 PKFMVLSYAI
+2041 
-2051 STAKTISIS
+2051 

>member
-1 MGGSSGG
+1 MGGSKGG
-8 GGHTPYEAPESGRSK
+8 GGRAPIEAPESGRSK

-37 GGLVDGLK
+37 GGLVDELK

-98 TTPITRTVTDASVNR
+98 TTPITRTVTDGSVNR

-118 SVQALFEQNDQ
+118 GVQALFEQNDQ

-176 KVERIT
+176 KVERVT

-227 PTRTYE
+227 PVRTYE

-260 KIAYTNNPAWVLMDI
+260 KIAYTNNPAWILMDI

-391 QVEYKDASNAY
+391 QVEYKDTSNAY

-444 ETERLETETVTFTV
+444 ETERLETETITFTV

-490 NGRSVTLDREIE
+490 NGRTVTLDREITL
-502 VSGNSYLSFI
+502 SGNSYLSFI

-549 TSKITSRLY
+549 TAKITSRLY

-599 LLKTP
+599 LLKMP

-644 YAYHKAVSST
+644 YAYHKGVSST

-686 FIIDRP
+686 FTIDRP

-715 EATFTEIWASETND
+715 EATFTEIWTSETND

-836 ADGKLYVW
+836 EDGKLYVW

-851 KVQAVDLEGQLESS
+851 KVQAVDLEGQLASS
-865 QLDQTLIEQ
+865 QLDQTLIAQ

-882 SSAAL
+882 SSAAQ
-887 EAGKVKNSLT
+887 EAGKVKNSLA
-897 QEITNRQNAIN
+897 QEITNRQNAIK
-908 AEIANR
+908 AEITNR

-994 SAESSITTLQ
+994 SAEANLSNIQSTKANKTEVASIAQTALQ
-1004 TSVATANRSVSEL
+1004 AVWKADAKTAIDSL
-1017 SQNLNAKIDGISV
+1017 KI
-1030 GGRNLLRDSEFN
+1030 GGRNLLRNSSQLITGWVGSVTRVDGEATFI
-1042 LYNKWG
+1042 G
-1048 KPQIDFAKNANRRT
+1048 KGSRVFLVYTLPEIPEIGA
-1062 IKVISTSDRNPVG
+1062 
-1075 ICSFSSNF
+1075 
-1083 TSYFQQGET
+1083 T
-1092 YTLSLFARGNVAL
+1092 YTISFLAKSN
-1105 DYIYLMRQ
+1105 Q
-1113 DGNNVNLA
+1113 DGNLVIRFRRRDNTTRLSDISKEVS
-1121 KINITSETE
+1121 INSRD
-1130 FNYYKLTFKSPFTT
+1130 YKLYTVTLVYQDIAAFEVVSVNFEVVSYAATGIDISFKLP
-1144 QQGYFLVGF
+1144 
-1153 RHTSSGRFV
+1153 
-1162 EFHSLKL
+1162 KL
-1169 EKGNVAT
+1169 EKGNIAT
-1176 DWTPAPEDIESSVNA
+1176 DWSPAPEDIESSVNA
-1191 VSADLTTYKQTQAS
+1191 VSADLTTYKA
-1205 ADLAQSQQITGLTTR
+1205 
-1220 MAGAESN
+1220 
-1227 ITRNTTAI
+1227 
-1235 TTLNQSTATQL
+1235 
-1246 NTLNS
+1246 
-1251 KMSSAESNIATIQS
+1251 
-1265 TKANKS
+1265 
-1271 EVASLVQSSLQAVWK
+1271 
-1286 ADAKSAVDSLSIGAR
+1286 
-1301 NLLIDSSYI
+1301 
-1310 KYDNYNPDMAVIKS
+1310 
-1324 GSYQGRRLLRLS
+1324 
-1336 MLGGTG
+1336 
-1342 VAGIVQAQATQ
+1342 
-1353 VSNIRQGQE
+1353 
-1362 YTLSLNVQGTAGI
+1362 
-1375 RKTGL
+1375 
-1380 NYVFLMRADGDNQR
+1380 
-1394 LATIP
+1394 
-1399 VIASLLNRPKITF
+1399 
-1412 TAEWTSERA
+1412 
-1421 YLLIGVNGTYE
+1421 
-1432 NTDWLAF
+1432 
-1439 HSVKLEKGNVATD
+1439 
-1452 WTPAPEDI
+1452 
-1460 ENSVNAVSAD
+1460 
-1470 LTSYKQTQANV
+1470 TQANV

-1518 ALHTIQAVAIS
+1518 SLHTIQAVAIS

-1542 TGSESSVIVM
+1542 SGSESSVIVM

-1565 NVKPMFGVVNNKVAV
+1565 TVKPMFGVVNNKVAV
-1580 NGDLIADGTISA
+1580 NGDLIADGAISA
-1592 RMMAANAVQAGTIQ
+1592 RMMAANSVQTGTIQ

-1631 NLLQNAILSNNAH
+1631 NLLYNPIFANP
-1644 GWHVGTRSN
+1644 T
-1653 SSLVVN
+1653 
-1659 NTFTEKNGVADWYPN
+1659 NGVPYGWFLVDEVPAGNRGERQCIQDPDWGLKRDGYLRSENVIRYSNLNSQGLNKRTLLYQDVPVAGGKWYIGSVYVGNHRSTAVSLSFYFLSADNQFLYGSQQAVTYNVGFSGLSDSFRLKMSAQAPHN
-1674 DALDNE
+1674 AAKLRFHIALHDRNPAAGSE
-1680 VRIKTTVTVAT
+1680 T
-1691 ATNIGWLDPL
+1691 AC
-1701 HRTVFLNAGQ
+1701 
-1711 WYMFSVYANPY
+1711 YMFA
-1722 RFQTGTILVEEYS
+1722 
-1735 ADGSAFVK
+1735 
-1743 SVASSATPIV
+1743 
-1753 NGSAQK
+1753 
-1759 TIKGMSRYAVKFQCP
+1759 
-1774 ASGCVSLRFRC
+1774 
-1785 SGTTT
+1785 
-1790 GANPDVYV
+1790 
-1798 ARPMLEECTEYT
+1798 ARPMLEECTQYT
-1810 KEPSPWQNSGVT
+1810 TQPSAWVNSGVT
-1822 AIHGGSIVTNTITAD
+1822 SIHGGSIVTDSITAD
-1837 KIGAGQVTTG
+1837 KIGAGQVTTA
-1847 HMVAGSIDGK
+1847 HMIAGSIDGK

-1968 SHSEY
+1968 SHIEY
-1973 VGQEYGENSSSP
+1973 VRHILED
-1985 IREYY
+1985 Y
-1990 TIYSATVT
+1990 TSYSATVT

-2019 LPKNTSKTIKVSGTF
+2019 LPKNTSKTIKLSRTF
-2034 GNNRKLT
+2034 GGNNTKLT